1 MGIGRKEKQLLDDI
15 VVSEN
20 AADRELKEAQA
31 RKANAEA
38 DLLDLEYALIAR
50 ATQLSLDSDEYCEYH
65 FAGDVDHDSVTDC
78 LAQLKYWDRQA
89 PECPFNIELTSQGGS
104 VWDGCR
110 LFDYLVD
117 WSIRGGG
124 SHEITIRVRGI
135 AASMASVLLQA
146 ADHRVMGRGSVL
158 MIHESAMN
166 PGFGRKS
173 ALEDALRALE
183 VEERFSDPIFAER
196 AGLSVEEFRELYRR
210 RDLWLTPDEAL
221 TIGFIDRIG

>member
-1 MGIGRKEKQLLDDI
+1 MGIGRK
-15 VVSEN
+15 N
-20 AADRELKEAQA
+20 AADSADVEAKTAKA
-31 RKANAEA
+31 RRDHAEA
-38 DLLDLEYALIAR
+38 DLFDLEYALIAR
-50 ATQLSLDSDEYCEYH
+50 ANQLSLDSDEYFEYH

-78 LAQLKYWDRQA
+78 LTQLKYWDRNA

-117 WSIRGGG
+117 WSLRSGG
-124 SHEITIRVRGI
+124 SHEVTIRVRGI

-146 ADHRVMGRGSVL
+146 ADHRVMGPGSVL

-183 VEERFSDPIFAER
+183 VEEKFSDPIFAER
-196 AGLSVEEFRELYRR
+196 AGLSVEEFRDLYRR
-210 RDLWLTPDEAL
+210 RDLWLTPNEAL
-221 TIGFIDRIG
+221 AIGFIDAIG